1 MIFVEIVFLCVEI
14 VGRKL
19 KYCFDLFFFDELFD
33 VLIVDGFV
41 LYFEWGN
48 CINDLNSVFF
58 IYLYVLFNL
67 MLLVGKYWERFNC
80 KCL

>member
-1 MIFVEIVFLCVEI
+1 MFVEIVFLCVKI

-19 KYCFDLFFFDELFD
+19 KYFFDLFFFDELFD

-48 CINDLNSVFF
+48 CINDLNSVLF
-58 IYLYVLFNL
+58 IYL
-67 MLLVGKYWERFNC
+67 C
-80 KCL
+80 II